1 LAAGLV
7 GAVAWAQCCGQC
19 AAGEP
24 QQGSA
29 GQTAPDTSAAD
40 SPGAGHH
47 EAHQQPG
54 VKLPAIVQ
62 RPPHGGQVTAAA
74 DSAGFFEV
82 VYLPQETRVYLYG
95 PKQEPL
101 SARGVRGQAVMRVRG
116 YTRDFPFPL
125 KYVAA
130 PPGSKEQDYLAAAV
144 DVRRIRDGDMTA
156 TFSLEDLSDRQHPKA
171 SFTQTAALAQA
182 KPEVAVATP
191 TPTPKPAPAPKLSDA
206 QRIAQ
211 QKVCPV
217 TGAALGSMGKPV
229 KVVVKGQTVF
239 LCCAGCKAAIKNDPD
254 KYLAKLKK

>member
-1 LAAGLV
+1 LAVGLV
-7 GAVAWAQCCGQC
+7 GGVVWAQCCGQC

-29 GQTAPDTSAAD
+29 SQTTPDAPAAD
-40 SPGAGHH
+40 SPGAEHR
-47 EAHQQPG
+47 EAHQPPG

-62 RPPHGGQVTAAA
+62 RPPHGGQVTVAA

-116 YTRDFPFPL
+116 YSREFPFPL
-125 KYVAA
+125 KYVTS
-130 PPGSKEQDYLAAAV
+130 PQGSKEQDYLAAAV
-144 DVRRIRDGDMTA
+144 DVRRIRAGDMTA
-156 TFSLEDLSDRQHPKA
+156 TFSLEDLSDQEHPKA
-171 SFTQTAALAQA
+171 SFTQTAALPQT
-182 KPEVAVATP
+182 KPDVTVATS
-191 TPTPKPAPAPKLSDA
+191 TPKPTPKLSDA
-206 QRIAQ
+206 QLIAQ